1 MKTIKLLN
9 VLTTG
14 VLALSLVGCGNSSSD
29 KVIKV
34 AASPTP
40 HAEILKVAGEQ
51 LKKDGY
57 TLEVKEFT
65 DYVLPDKTVDEG
77 EQDANYFQHL
87 PYLESFNKE
96 NGTNL
101 VSVAKIHYEPF
112 GIYAGKKKSL
122 KDIKKGD
129 VIAIPND
136 TTNEARAL
144 LLLAENG
151 LIELKDNT
159 NIKSTIKDITKNP
172 YGIDFKELE
181 AAQIS
186 KITGEVAFVVLN
198 GNYALTAGYNV
209 KKDAL
214 AYEKSTSTASKTYA
228 NIVAIKKGNEN
239 KDKTKALVKALKS
252 DKVKKYIE
260 DNYKGA
266 VLPYQE

>member
-122 KDIKKGD
+122 KS
-129 VIAIPND
+129 IP
-136 TTNEARAL
+136 
-144 LLLAENG
+144 
-151 LIELKDNT
+151 
-159 NIKSTIKDITKNP
+159 
-172 YGIDFKELE
+172 
-181 AAQIS
+181 
-186 KITGEVAFVVLN
+186 
-198 GNYALTAGYNV
+198 
-209 KKDAL
+209 
-214 AYEKSTSTASKTYA
+214 
-228 NIVAIKKGNEN
+228 
-239 KDKTKALVKALKS
+239 
-252 DKVKKYIE
+252 
-260 DNYKGA
+260 
-266 VLPYQE
+266 